1 MKKFLNEFIPFVVLL
16 VMVSCSSIKKVI
28 PIKGPSLK
36 KPVFTVLWSKNY
48 DPDYKTGNLPI
59 ALNGPITS
67 EGIVYAGHNEGE
79 MRAYD
84 VETGKSAWV
93 VKDGGLS
100 HSTPIVYKDL
110 LIYGTLQGR
119 LFARNRIT
127 GSLKYSVELGSGVET
142 QGVIYK
148 DRLYV
153 HLRNHK
159 IFCLDA
165 QTGAIIWAYK
175 RSMSYKTTLQ
185 RASRPFI
192 SKDKLY
198 VGFADGYLVSFS
210 AQDGS
215 LLWETKLA
223 EDVKFLDVDT
233 APRLFF
239 GKIFAGVSEGD
250 IFVLNPKNG
259 EVLSKLPFSSLRDLK
274 LIKDKIF
281 IGTKKGNV
289 VVLDES
295 LKMVKESRTL
305 DGAITGL
312 AVWKDRFIVVGTIRG
327 TLYAL
332 DTKSLEIVDHLNFG
346 YAGTPHFN
354 EASIDGPF
362 LSIISSRNRLH
373 LIK

>member
-1 MKKFLNEFIPFVVLL
+1 MKKFLIEFVPFVFLL
-16 VMVSCSSIKKVI
+16 LTVSCSSIKRII
-28 PIKGPSLK
+28 PLKGLAQK

-59 ALNGPITS
+59 ALNGPIAKD
-67 EGIVYAGHNEGE
+67 GIVYAGHNIGE

-84 VETGKSAWV
+84 VETGKSAWT

-100 HSTPIVYKDL
+100 HSTPIVYKDM

-119 LFARNRIT
+119 LFARDRDT

-142 QGVIYK
+142 QAVVYK
-148 DRLYV
+148 DRLFV

-198 VGFADGYLVSFS
+198 VGFADGYLVAFS

-223 EDVKFLDVDT
+223 EGVKFPDVDT
-233 APRLFF
+233 APKLLF

-250 IFVLNPKNG
+250 IFVLDPKSG
-259 EVLSKLPFSSLRDLK
+259 KVLSKLPFSSLRELK
-274 LIKDKIF
+274 SIKEKIF
-281 IGTKKGNV
+281 IGTKKGKM
-289 VVLDES
+289 VVLDEN
-295 LKMVKESRTL
+295 LKLIKESASL
-305 DGAITGL
+305 DGAITDF

-332 DTKSLEIVDHLNFG
+332 DIKGLKVVDYLSFG
-346 YAGTPHFN
+346 YSGSPHFS
-354 EASIDGPF
+354 ETSIDGSF
-362 LSIISSRNRLH
+362 LSVITSRNRLH